1 MTFIYLLLLA
11 SIGISGFAQLL
22 IKARYD
28 KYSKIENKKKLSGFD
43 VAQKILKKHDLD
55 NIYIVETQGYLT
67 DHFDPNANVVRL
79 SSAVFHG
86 TTIASVAIAA
96 HECGHAIQHKEGMTL
111 IKIRSRLVPVVNFCS
126 KIGYLAIGI
135 GLFGQITDLFF
146 IGIGLLSTILLFQLV
161 TLPVEFD
168 ASTRGMI
175 NIEKLSLLSAS
186 EKEGASKVLVAA
198 ALTYVASLITTI
210 LEIVRLILSA
220 TRDR

>member
-1 MTFIYLLLLA
+1 
-11 SIGISGFAQLL
+11 
-22 IKARYD
+22 
-28 KYSKIENKKKLSGFD
+28 
-43 VAQKILKKHDLD
+43 
-55 NIYIVETQGYLT
+55 
-67 DHFDPNANVVRL
+67 
-79 SSAVFHG
+79 
-86 TTIASVAIAA
+86 
-96 HECGHAIQHKEGMTL
+96 MTL

-135 GLFGQITDLFF
+135 GLFGQLTELFYV
-146 IGIGLLSTILLFQLV
+146 GIALLSTILLFQLV

-175 NIEKLSLLSAS
+175 NIEKMSLLTAS

-198 ALTYVASLITTI
+198 ALTYVASLITTV